1 MWHYVASDVNLL
13 NLRFKIAHIAAGSE
27 IMALGRGLA
36 HSFALC
42 PSYLS
47 FAKTWYKKRGLKNVE
62 WRDLKKCTEAKMTG
76 AAILAR

>member
-1 MWHYVASDVNLL
+1 MASDVNLL
-13 NLRFKIAHIAAGSE
+13 TLRFKIAHIAAGSE

-36 HSFALC
+36 HSFVLC

-47 FAKTWYKKRGLKNVE
+47 FAKPWYKKRGLKNVE
-62 WRDLKKCTEAKMTG
+62 YRDLKECTAAKITG